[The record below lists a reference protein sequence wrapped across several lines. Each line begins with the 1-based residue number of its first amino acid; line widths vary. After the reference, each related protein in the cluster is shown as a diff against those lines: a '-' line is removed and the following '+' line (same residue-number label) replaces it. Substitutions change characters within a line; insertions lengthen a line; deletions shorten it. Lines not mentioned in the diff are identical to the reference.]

1 MRKIISWI
9 IDHKKLVLSFL
20 TALFALLGALFGFSS
35 CGLTKAVVRNNS
47 EGTQTTVT
55 VSTSNPTTVQVNPT
69 VSLDIN
75 KDTSK
80 LNLF

>member
-1 MRKIISWI
+1 MRKIIPWI
-9 IDHKKLVLSFL
+9 RDNKKLVLSFL
-20 TALFALLGALFGFSS
+20 TALSVFIAGLFGISS

-55 VSTSNPTTVQVNPT
+55 VSTSNPTTVQVNPS

>member
-9 IDHKKLVLSFL
+9 IDHKKLVLSFF
-20 TALFALLGALFGFSS
+20 TALFALLGAIFGFSS

-47 EGTQTTVT
+47 EGTHTTIT
-55 VSTSNPTTVQVNPT
+55 VSTSNPTTVQVNPS

>member
-9 IDHKKLVLSFL
+9 IDHKHLVITFL
-20 TALFALLGALFGFSS
+20 TALFALVAALFGFSS

-55 VSTSNPTTVQVNPT
+55 VSTSNPTTVQVNPS